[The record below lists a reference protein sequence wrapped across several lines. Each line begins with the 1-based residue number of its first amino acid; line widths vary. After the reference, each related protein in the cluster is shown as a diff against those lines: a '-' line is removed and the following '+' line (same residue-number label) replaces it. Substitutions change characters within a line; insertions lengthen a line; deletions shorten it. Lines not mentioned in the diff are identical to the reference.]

1 MGVRVRGQAV
11 AWTVHACRV
20 GQGML
25 TWLCLYPPDMT
36 VSRVIEP
43 SSVPR
48 WYASSWVGERRRVED
63 G

>member
-1 MGVRVRGQAV
+1 MSGLDGGLDA
-11 AWTVHACRV
+11 ACWGR
-20 GQGML
+20 

-48 WYASSWVGERRRVED
+48 WYASSWIGNTDESKT
-63 G
+63 